1 MDQIFDIIGSLV
13 GGIALVWISAA
24 AALLVATVYLLARAH
39 NMGTIR
45 FSVAGL
51 HLVFAR
57 LVALIMVLITFVAT
71 VNTLTA
77 VLSLLVGDAFVY
89 GGGSDV
95 DELEA
100 LARWV
105 VYGALAV
112 VIYIFM
118 LIRARQLSDSPPAR
132 FIRTAY
138 LMAASGFFCITSIIY
153 TFRLAGAIV
162 DSAIESGGIFDRSP
176 AIGQPL
182 VILAVAVAFFFI
194 AGYFARRGDS
204 A

>member
-1 MDQIFDIIGSLV
+1 MDQIFDLVGSLV
-13 GGIALVWISAA
+13 GGIALVWISVAT
-24 AALLVATVYLLARAH
+24 ALLVATVYLLARAH

-57 LVALIMVLITFVAT
+57 LVALVMVLVTFLAV
-71 VNTLTA
+71 VKSLTA
-77 VLSLLVGDAFVY
+77 VLSLLFGDAFAY

-95 DELEA
+95 DELEVI
-100 LARWV
+100 ARWV

-118 LIRARQLSDSPPAR
+118 LIRARQLAGSPPAR
-132 FIRTAY
+132 FVRTAY
-138 LMAASGFFCITSIIY
+138 LMVASGIFCITSIVY
-153 TFRLAGAIV
+153 TFRLAGAII
-162 DSAIESGGIFDRSP
+162 DTAIESGGIFDRSP

-182 VILAVAVAFFFI
+182 VILVAAVAFFFI
-194 AGYFARRGDS
+194 AGYFARRGES

>member
-1 MDQIFDIIGSLV
+1 MDQIFDLVGSLV
-13 GGIALVWISAA
+13 GGIAVVWITVATT
-24 AALLVATVYLLARAH
+24 LLVAIVYLLARAH

-57 LVALIMVLITFVAT
+57 LIALIMVLISFLAV
-71 VNTLTA
+71 VKSLTA
-77 VLSLLVGDAFVY
+77 VLSLLFGDAFAY

-95 DELEA
+95 DELEV

-118 LIRARQLSDSPPAR
+118 LIRARQLAGSPPAR

-138 LMAASGFFCITSIIY
+138 LTVASGIFCVTSIIY
-153 TFRLAGAIV
+153 TFRLAGAIIDTAI
-162 DSAIESGGIFDRSP
+162 DSGDIFDRSP

-182 VILAVAVAFFFI
+182 VILVAAVGYFFI
-194 AGYFARRGDS
+194 AGYFSRRGDS

>member
-1 MDQIFDIIGSLV
+1 MDQIFDVVGSLV
-13 GGIALVWISAA
+13 GGIALVWLSVAT
-24 AALLVATVYLLARAH
+24 ALLVVTVYLLARAH

-51 HLVFAR
+51 NLLFAR
-57 LVALIMVLITFVAT
+57 LVALVMVLVTFVAT
-71 VNTLTA
+71 VNILTA
-77 VLSLLVGDAFVY
+77 LLSLLFGDAFVY

-95 DELEA
+95 DEIEA

-112 VIYIFM
+112 VIYVFM
-118 LIRARQLSDSPPAR
+118 LIRARQLSNSPPAR

-138 LMAASGFFCITSIIY
+138 LMVASGIFCITSIVY
-153 TFRLAGAIV
+153 TFRVAGAII

-182 VILAVAVAFFFI
+182 VILVVAVAFFFI
-194 AGYFARRGDS
+194 AGYFTRRGDS

>member
-1 MDQIFDIIGSLV
+1 MDQIFDVVGSLV
-13 GGIALVWISAA
+13 GGIALVWLSVAT
-24 AALLVATVYLLARAH
+24 ALLVATVYLLARAH

-51 HLVFAR
+51 HLAFAR
-57 LVALIMVLITFVAT
+57 LVSLVMILITFLALVKI
-71 VNTLTA
+71 LTA
-77 VLSLLVGDAFVY
+77 VLSLLFGDSFAY
-89 GGGSDV
+89 GGRSDV
-95 DELEA
+95 DELEV

-118 LIRARQLSDSPPAR
+118 LIRARQLTGAPPAR

-138 LMAASGFFCITSIIY
+138 LMVASGIFCITSIIY
-153 TFRLAGAIV
+153 TFRLAGAII
-162 DSAIESGGIFDRSP
+162 DAAIESGGVFDRSP

-182 VILAVAVAFFFI
+182 VILVVAVAFFFI
-194 AGYFARRGDS
+194 AGFFARRDQG

>member
-1 MDQIFDIIGSLV
+1 MDQIFDLVGSLV
-13 GGIALVWISAA
+13 GGIALAWVGVAA
-24 AALLVATVYLLARAH
+24 TLLVFVVYLLARAH

-51 HLVFAR
+51 HLIFAR
-57 LVALIMVLITFVAT
+57 LVALIMVLITFLAV
-71 VNTLTA
+71 VKTLTA
-77 VLSLLVGDAFVY
+77 VLSLLFGDAFAY

-95 DELEA
+95 DEYEV

-118 LIRARQLSDSPPAR
+118 LIRAGQLAGSPPAR

-138 LMAASGFFCITSIIY
+138 LMVASGIFCVTSIIY
-153 TFRLAGAIV
+153 TFRLAGAII
-162 DSAIESGGIFDRSP
+162 DTAIESGGIFDRSP

-182 VILAVAVAFFFI
+182 VILVAAIAFFFI
-194 AGYFARRGDS
+194 AGYFARRADD

>member
-1 MDQIFDIIGSLV
+1 MDQIFDIVGSLV

-71 VNTLTA
+71 VNILTA

-95 DELEA
+95 DEIEA

-105 VYGALAV
+105 VNGALAV

-138 LMAASGFFCITSIIY
+138 LMAASGFFCITSIVY
-153 TFRLAGAIV
+153 TFRVAGAII
-162 DSAIESGGIFDRSP
+162 DSAIETGGIFDRSP

-182 VILAVAVAFFFI
+182 VILVAAVAFFFI
-194 AGYFARRGDS
+194 ASYFTRRGDS

>member
-1 MDQIFDIIGSLV
+1 MDQIFDLVGSLV
-13 GGIALVWISAA
+13 GGIALVWVTLA
-24 AALLVATVYLLARAH
+24 AALLVSILYLLARAH

-51 HLVFAR
+51 HLLFAR
-57 LVALIMVLITFVAT
+57 LVGLVMVLITFLAV
-71 VNTLTA
+71 VKILTA
-77 VLSLLVGDAFVY
+77 VLSLLFGDAFAY

-95 DELEA
+95 DELEV

-118 LIRARQLSDSPPAR
+118 LIRARQLADSPPAR

-138 LMAASGFFCITSIIY
+138 LTIASGVFCITSIIY
-153 TFRLAGAIV
+153 TFRLAGAII
-162 DSAIESGGIFDRSP
+162 DTAIEPSGIFDRSP

-182 VILAVAVAFFFI
+182 VILVAAVAFFFV
-194 AGYFARRGDS
+194 AGYFARRETS

>member
-1 MDQIFDIIGSLV
+1 MDQIFDVIGSLI
-13 GGIALVWISAA
+13 GGIALVWISVA
-24 AALLVATVYLLARAH
+24 AALLVSAVYLLARAH

-51 HLVFAR
+51 ELLFAR
-57 LVALIMVLITFVAT
+57 LVALVMVLIVFVAT
-71 VNTLTA
+71 VNSLTA
-77 VLSLLVGDAFVY
+77 VISLLFGDTFAY

-95 DELEA
+95 DELES

-105 VYGALAV
+105 INGALAI
-112 VIYIFM
+112 VIYVFM
-118 LIRARQLSDSPPAR
+118 LFQARRLANSPPAR

-138 LMAASGFFCITSIIY
+138 LMVASGIFCVASIVY
-153 TFRLAGAIV
+153 SFRVAGAFI

-176 AIGQPL
+176 ALGQPL
-182 VILAVAVAFFFI
+182 VILVTAVAFFFI
-194 AGYFARRGDS
+194 AGYFARRGDG

>member
-13 GGIALVWISAA
+13 GGIALVWISVA
-24 AALLVATVYLLARAH
+24 AALLVATLYLLARAH

-57 LVALIMVLITFVAT
+57 LVALIMVLITFLAT
-71 VNTLTA
+71 VKILTA
-77 VLSLLVGDAFVY
+77 VISLLFGDAFAY

-95 DELEA
+95 DELEV

-118 LIRARQLSDSPPAR
+118 LIRARQLAGSPPAR